1 MGGGSWSTS
10 SWSSYRTSS
19 GISHAR
25 SAKEIYTTKTTKSE
39 YLPKGIIR
47 ESCDSDEHPN
57 STPIILGL
65 DVTGSMSHVL
75 HTMADKLGVTMGEIY
90 KRNVVSDPQ
99 ICFAAIDDYITSDN
113 ESLQVTQFESDIRI
127 AEQMRELKFIERGG
141 GNSWES
147 YVLAWY
153 FAARHTKCDA
163 INKGR
168 KGIIITMG
176 DDGVQPTISAS
187 EIKDV
192 FGDDI
197 EGSSIKTSELLNEI
211 NRDWEV
217 FHISIAEGHSYSNRV
232 KTEWED
238 MLGSHAIVVDD
249 IDKLPE
255 VIVSI
260 LQALNGDSVDSIA
273 ESWDGS
279 TAVVVKEALKNLAIT
294 PLNSGSEVV
303 VF

>member
-1 MGGGSWSTS
+1 MGGGSWTKS
-10 SWSSYRTSS
+10 SWSSYKASS
-19 GISHAR
+19 GISDAR
-25 SAKEIYTTKTTKSE
+25 SARDIYTTTKTKSE
-39 YLPKGIIR
+39 YLPKGVIR

-90 KRNVVSDPQ
+90 DRKVVPDPQ
-99 ICFAAIDDYITSDN
+99 ICFAAIDDYITSFK

-127 AEQMRELKFIERGG
+127 AEQMKELKFIERGG
-141 GNSWES
+141 GNRWES

-163 INKGR
+163 IKKGR
-168 KGIIITMG
+168 KGVIITMG
-176 DDGVQPTISAS
+176 DDGVQPEVSMS
-187 EIKDV
+187 EIKEV
-192 FGDDI
+192 FGDTLQDD
-197 EGSSIKTSELLNEI
+197 IKTSELLNEV

-217 FHISIAEGHSYSNRV
+217 FHISIADGNSYSSRV
-232 KTEWED
+232 KSEWED
-238 MLGSHAIVVDD
+238 LLGSHAIVVDD
-249 IDKLPE
+249 MDKLPE

-260 LQALNGDSVDSIA
+260 LQALNGDSVDEIA
-273 ESWDGS
+273 ASWDGS

-294 PLNSGSEVV
+294 PLSGGSEVV

>member
-1 MGGGSWSTS
+1 MGGGAWSSSAWSTYRKEKDITSHS
-10 SWSSYRTSS
+10 SVDHIY
-19 GISHAR
+19 
-25 SAKEIYTTKTTKSE
+25 SATTVKNDF
-39 YLPKGIIR
+39 LPKNVTR
-47 ESCDSDEHPN
+47 ESCDSEEHPN

-65 DVTGSMSHVL
+65 DVTGSMGNVL
-75 HTMADKLGVTMGEIY
+75 KTMVDKLGTTMGEIY
-90 KRNVVSDPQ
+90 KRKVVPDPQ

-127 AEQMRELKFIERGG
+127 AEQMRELKFIKRGG

-163 INKGR
+163 FKHGR
-168 KGIIITMG
+168 KGVIITLG
-176 DDGVQPTISAS
+176 DDGVQKSLSPS
-187 EIKDV
+187 EVRDV

-197 EGSSIKTSELLNEI
+197 SQPIKTDALLAEV

-217 FHISIAEGHSYSNRV
+217 FHISIAEGSSYSHLV
-232 KTEWED
+232 KKDWED
-238 MLGSHAIVVDD
+238 TLGSHAIVIEDM
-249 IDKLPE
+249 DKIPE

-260 LQALNGDSVDSIA
+260 LQALNGESIDDIA
-273 ESWDGS
+273 KSWDGS
-279 TAVVVKEALKNLAIT
+279 TSLVVKDALKNLEIT
-294 PLNSGSEVV
+294 PLNSGSDVV